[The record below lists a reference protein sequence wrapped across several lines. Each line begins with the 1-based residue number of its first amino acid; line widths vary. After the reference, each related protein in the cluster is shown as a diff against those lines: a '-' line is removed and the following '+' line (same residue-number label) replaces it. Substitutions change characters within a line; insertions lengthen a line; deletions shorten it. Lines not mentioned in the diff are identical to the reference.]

1 MLAQAGFGSR
11 RDMEA
16 WIEAGRVSVNGR
28 PATLGQR
35 VGPGDTIKTAGRML
49 RVRPQT
55 RAPRVLLY
63 NKPAGEIVS
72 ADDPEGRATV
82 FEHLPRLKASRW
94 VAVGRLDFNTSGLL
108 VFTTSGELAERLMH
122 PRYALEREYAAR
134 VSGVLTDEQRERLL
148 SGVPLEDG
156 SARFETLEDGGGRGA
171 NHWYRLTLREGRNRE
186 VRRMFEAV
194 GLTVSR
200 LMRVRYGPLA
210 LPAGLARGR
219 YRELDEPDVRALLR
233 SIEPEEAAGPA
244 PDRAIPLSRRK

>member
-1 MLAQAGFGSR
+1 VLAQAGFGSR
-11 RDMEA
+11 RDMET
-16 WIEAGRVSVNGR
+16 WIESGRVSVNGR

-49 RVRPQT
+49 RVRAQS

-72 ADDPEGRATV
+72 ADDPEGRVSV
-82 FEHLPRLKASRW
+82 FDQLPRLKASRW

-108 VFTTSGELAERLMH
+108 VFTTSGELAAKLMH
-122 PRYALEREYAAR
+122 PRYALEREYAVR
-134 VSGVLTDEQRERLL
+134 VSGLLTDEQHERLL

-156 SARFETLEDGGGRGA
+156 PARFEALEDGGGRGS
-171 NHWYRLTLREGRNRE
+171 NHWYRVVLREGRNRE

-210 LPAGLARGR
+210 LPPGLARGR
-219 YRELDEPDVRALLR
+219 YRELDEPGVRALLR
-233 SIEPEEAAGPA
+233 AVGSE
-244 PDRAIPLSRRK
+244 

>member
-55 RAPRVLLY
+55 RTPRVLLY

-72 ADDPEGRATV
+72 ADDPEGRTTV

-122 PRYALEREYAAR
+122 PRHALEREYAAR
-134 VSGVLTDEQRERLL
+134 VSGVLTEEQRTRLL
-148 SGVPLEDG
+148 AGVPLEDG
-156 SARFETLEDGGGRGA
+156 AARFETLEDGGGRGA

-233 SIEPEEAAGPA
+233 AIELE
-244 PDRAIPLSRRK
+244 